1 MPLKGPPQRRPFA
14 VEQGCGVLRI
24 RGAHWLDY
32 NYLHDN
38 LPRHAKVSITS
49 ALGKGG
55 VKSDT
60 NENRTTRI
68 VGVALGFIFFAVL
81 LLNAMS

>member
-1 MPLKGPPQRRPFA
+1 M
-14 VEQGCGVLRI
+14 RI
-24 RGAHWLDY
+24 RAADWIHY

-68 VGVALGFIFFAVL
+68 VGATLGFIFFAVL